1 MSKSKRKFVLC
12 VLFATVLVGCDRS
25 PAAYVAKGNKYF
37 AQGKYDD
44 ALLQYRNATSED
56 PNYPEAYYRT
66 ALVALRQN
74 RLSDAYGLL
83 KHSIELNPGLRE
95 AAVQFGDL
103 GWLVYRS
110 QTHPPAQI
118 YNDLSR
124 LSQNLL
130 ASNPK
135 DFDGLRFKA
144 YIAIA
149 DKRVDDALGLLETAN
164 SIRPLNSE
172 VVMPLAGLLIEKGEL
187 PEAEKLLRQMVEKD
201 PSNASAYRALYGVYM
216 REKRVPEAEAVL
228 RLRIEKNPKSTA
240 AMIQLADHYAGQHNT
255 AAMNATLQRLRDAS
269 SSMSGTHIALGDFYA
284 IHKEF
289 DEALREYQQAI
300 QEDSKHEIAYR
311 KRIVGL
317 LTAQGKNDQALAEL
331 DKVLK
336 SDPNDSDAR
345 MVKADLDLKSGQRAK
360 VSDAAIIYKGLST
373 EQPDNA
379 DLRFYYARALLAKG
393 DPQAARAQL
402 SAAIQRRPD
411 SVAPRLALAQLSLE
425 ERKDTEAL
433 DLANGVLEQS
443 PTNGSAWLLRARAEA
458 GLGQRENA
466 RIDLNKVLRAHPES
480 EDVQLQLGLLD
491 MAEKRYADAMSIF
504 TRYYHAGQKDLRPL
518 EGLIRTDLSQG
529 QSDKALALLDDE
541 VKKAPKSPT
550 LRLILASVAARA
562 GKLDVAASQ
571 YQALAAQGQDSGAVE
586 LQWGRILQAKKDAQ
600 GAIEHYRKAK
610 ALDPKNAVP
619 AALLGSQLEA
629 TGHQAEAIA
638 SYRDALK
645 ADPNNTFALNNL
657 AFALAD
663 TGQDLD
669 DALRMA
675 LSVQKLAKDDP
686 TAADTL
692 GWVYLKKG
700 LTSSALQVFQ
710 NNVRKDPKNPSYRYH
725 LAAALLASGDKLKAK
740 EELRKALESGP
751 SSDERNIRQLL
762 AKIG

>member
-1 MSKSKRKFVLC
+1 M
-12 VLFATVLVGCDRS
+12 T
-25 PAAYVAKGNKYF
+25 Y
-37 AQGKYDD
+37 
-44 ALLQYRNATSED
+44 
-56 PNYPEAYYRT
+56 
-66 ALVALRQN
+66 
-74 RLSDAYGLL
+74 LS
-83 KHSIELNPGLRE
+83 SRE
-95 AAVQFGDL
+95 
-103 GWLVYRS
+103 R
-110 QTHPPAQI
+110 
-118 YNDLSR
+118 
-124 LSQNLL
+124 LL

-149 DKRVDDALGLLETAN
+149 DKRVDDAIGLLETAN

-402 SAAIQRRPD
+402 SAAIQRQP
-411 SVAPRLALAQLSLE
+411 
-425 ERKDTEAL
+425 
-433 DLANGVLEQS
+433 
-443 PTNGSAWLLRARAEA
+443 
-458 GLGQRENA
+458 GQRGPQA
-466 RIDLNKVLRAHPES
+466 RPSATVA
-480 EDVQLQLGLLD
+480 GG
-491 MAEKRYADAMSIF
+491 AERH
-504 TRYYHAGQKDLRPL
+504 R
-518 EGLIRTDLSQG
+518 
-529 QSDKALALLDDE
+529 
-541 VKKAPKSPT
+541 
-550 LRLILASVAARA
+550 
-562 GKLDVAASQ
+562 
-571 YQALAAQGQDSGAVE
+571 GA
-586 LQWGRILQAKKDAQ
+586 
-600 GAIEHYRKAK
+600 
-610 ALDPKNAVP
+610 
-619 AALLGSQLEA
+619 
-629 TGHQAEAIA
+629 
-638 SYRDALK
+638 
-645 ADPNNTFALNNL
+645 
-657 AFALAD
+657 
-663 TGQDLD
+663 
-669 DALRMA
+669 
-675 LSVQKLAKDDP
+675 
-686 TAADTL
+686 
-692 GWVYLKKG
+692 
-700 LTSSALQVFQ
+700 
-710 NNVRKDPKNPSYRYH
+710 
-725 LAAALLASGDKLKAK
+725 
-740 EELRKALESGP
+740 
-751 SSDERNIRQLL
+751 
-762 AKIG
+762 